1 MTGGG
6 RLSQRKDDPLG
17 NTLQIIGII
26 ALALSGLAAVVI
38 LVYGIREA
46 PSLMRYLRM
55 RRM

>member
-6 RLSQRKDDPLG
+6 RLPQRKDDPLR